1 MLQTVV
7 VILRV
12 KQDKEAENEKDV
24 HLEKQSSVVHALRD
38 IDY

>member
-24 HLEKQSSVVHALRD
+24 HLENSRRVIESS
-38 IDY
+38 

>member
-7 VILRV
+7 VILYV

-24 HLEKQSSVVHALRD
+24 QLENSRRVIESR
-38 IDY
+38 